1 MLAYAS
7 LIDDRAELL
16 KFNELVERYQIEMLR
31 IARSILHDYHL
42 AEDAVQNALSGIAV
56 SFSKIPSEDPDAVH
70 TYFLSCAKHAAIRIK
85 KTQEKLPTAELTDLA
100 SFTQDDN
107 PTFEAIAQSEDY
119 DRLLSA
125 IRQLD
130 EIYQDALLHYYVF
143 DQSVKEI
150 AKLFGEKPSTIRQR
164 LSRGRKLLSELC
176 RKEGILHG

>member
-56 SFSKIPSEDPDAVH
+56 SFSKIPSEDPDAAH
-70 TYFLSCAKHAAIRIK
+70 TYFLSCAKHAALRIK
-85 KTQEKLPTAELTDLA
+85 KTAAKIPTTEITDLTSLA
-100 SFTQDDN
+100 EDDD
-107 PTFEAIAQSEDY
+107 PTFETIARSEDY

-143 DQSVKEI
+143 DQRVKEI

-164 LSRGRKLLSELC
+164 LSRGRKLLTELC